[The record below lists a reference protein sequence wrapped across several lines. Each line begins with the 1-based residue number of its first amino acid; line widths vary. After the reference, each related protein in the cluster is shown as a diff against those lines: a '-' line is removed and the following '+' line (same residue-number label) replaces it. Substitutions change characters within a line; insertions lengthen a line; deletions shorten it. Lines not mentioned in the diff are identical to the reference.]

1 LGGST
6 QALESLSYVPAR
18 FDEAQTVDPERSQA
32 RYSKIVVHS
41 MRARTQKR
49 SKAWEEWARAAVVGQ
64 QVTLLKEVP
73 QVAEESAVAFERMTA
88 TYRLDRNLTKLTLL
102 TSAAG
107 AADIAPITIAVQSI
121 QVICPTSDFM
131 LLFSQVDSLLDESEL
146 RRAVL
151 IQYLS
156 DASERRRVCFLEQ
169 SDAAKDEFVQALTA
183 LWLEKRND
191 HSMWF

>member
-1 LGGST
+1 
-6 QALESLSYVPAR
+6 
-18 FDEAQTVDPERSQA
+18 
-32 RYSKIVVHS
+32 
-41 MRARTQKR
+41 
-49 SKAWEEWARAAVVGQ
+49 
-64 QVTLLKEVP
+64 
-73 QVAEESAVAFERMTA
+73 
-88 TYRLDRNLTKLTLL
+88 
-102 TSAAG
+102 
-107 AADIAPITIAVQSI
+107 
-121 QVICPTSDFM
+121 M

>member
-1 LGGST
+1 M

-73 QVAEESAVAFERMTA
+73 QERAVAFERMTA

-102 TSAAG
+102 TFTAG